1 MRSLSLLWVISL
13 QRGLVHRNI
22 HKRPEAVPV
31 RVSLNEDEGGGR
43 RISRFDAWKAALK
56 PLQSGSSTS
65 LQGDLAW
72 FGRMWHVHHTRRC
85 GGLSCAPGSMPW
97 ERWSGFRRSHRLS
110 AARTCYPVIAGICMG
125 YETGPGHKEPR
136 SQVGQSRYYLSSAHR
151 LRNFAS
157 WVGGPFRSEMLHKP
171 GPSVLAGY
179 AGMCACAP
187 SHHRFFPNS
196 AVQTWAWKGIFWKI
210 EFKKI
215 ESIRRSRAIS
225 NKWIR
230 TMNS

>member
-31 RVSLNEDEGGGR
+31 RVSLSEDEGGGR

-72 FGRMWHVHHTRRC
+72 FGRMRHVHQALQMVLVCPGVDALGAVERISAKPSAF
-85 GGLSCAPGSMPW
+85 SCTNLLPGHS
-97 ERWSGFRRSHRLS
+97 RYLYG
-110 AARTCYPVIAGICMG
+110 AYG
-125 YETGPGHKEPR
+125 TGPDHKEPR
-136 SQVGQSRYYLSSAHR
+136 SQVGQPRYYLSSAHR

-196 AVQTWAWKGIFWKI
+196 AVQTWAWKGIFWKTA
-210 EFKKI
+210 FKKI
-215 ESIRRSRAIS
+215 ESVWKPRAIPDE
-225 NKWIR
+225 WIR
-230 TMNS
+230 SMNS